1 MEYVTNFFPLF
12 NSAYNG
18 MYLWAKN
25 SIFYY
30 QFFLSIVSAVI
41 FWLVF
46 SYFPEQ
52 KKYKSLRPI
61 VELDMYQIYSSLF
74 YLFDLIMSN
83 KYPCPSFYQEKI
95 RGGRLSQSDI
105 KLGLQ
110 NKCLNESYLF
120 DPKINTLLMP
130 IGDQIFE
137 SSKKIEELIDKIFG
151 FNQFSSPQ
159 ELLLLEK
166 IRQEL
171 KKYDFGEQ
179 EVKRNAVSIMG
190 TQQLYPSVPVIYYRE
205 ENFHSLYEL
214 FVELQDIVLNK
225 NKYFDRD
232 IFILKIQYLFYS
244 CQYKQCLKHIER
256 HRNIFPNEMSFY
268 QNYFALCEY
277 ALGNK
282 SKFYEIV
289 ENLYKDRPH
298 NGGLVYSRNFLKDFI
313 EDEKLVNILK
323 KYHTDEEYEYFKATV
338 EKEKEYFVLFVNTNK
353 SLSKYY
359 MDKDNRLKPIEDI
372 EEKLE

>member
-1 MEYVTNFFPLF
+1 
-12 NSAYNG
+12 
-18 MYLWAKN
+18 MYIWAKN

-30 QFFLSIVSAVI
+30 QFFLSIVSAII

-61 VELDMYQIYSSLF
+61 VELDIYQIYNSLF
-74 YLFDLIMSN
+74 HFFDLIMSHKN
-83 KYPCPSFYQEKI
+83 PSPSFFQEKI
-95 RGGRLSQSDI
+95 RGGRLSRSDI

-120 DPKINTLLMP
+120 DPKISDQLMP
-130 IGDQIFE
+130 IGEKIFD
-137 SSKKIEELIDKIFG
+137 SSKKIEQLIDKIFS

-171 KKYDFGEQ
+171 KKYDYSEQ
-179 EVKRNAVSIMG
+179 QVKNNAVTIMG
-190 TQQLYPSVPVIYYRE
+190 SQQLYPSVPVIYYRE
-205 ENFHSLYEL
+205 ENFYNLYEL

-232 IFILKIQYLFYS
+232 VFILKIQYLYYS
-244 CQYKQCLKHIER
+244 SKYKQCLNHIER
-256 HRNIFPNEMSFY
+256 HRRLFPDEMNFC
-268 QNYFALCEY
+268 QNYYALCEY

-282 SKFYEIV
+282 NKFYEII
-289 ENLYKDRPH
+289 EDLYKDRPH
-298 NGGLVYSRNFLKDFI
+298 NGGLVYSRSFLKDFI
-313 EDEKLVNILK
+313 EDEKLINILK
-323 KYHTDEEYEYFKATV
+323 KYHTDEEYKYFKATV
-338 EKEKEYFVLFVNTNK
+338 EKEKEYFDLFVNTNK

-359 MDKDNRLKPIEDI
+359 VEKDFRLKPIEDD
-372 EEKLE
+372 ELN

>member
-1 MEYVTNFFPLF
+1 MEYIISFISVFSSMH
-12 NSAYNG
+12 NSLYS
-18 MYLWAKN
+18 WAKN

-30 QFFLSIVSAVI
+30 QFLLSIISAII
-41 FWLVF
+41 FWFIF
-46 SYFPEQ
+46 SRFPEQ

-61 VELDMYQIYSSLF
+61 VELDMYHIYSALF
-74 YLFDLIMSN
+74 HLFDLIMSN

-95 RGGRLSQSDI
+95 RGERLSRSDI

-205 ENFHSLYEL
+205 ENFYGLYEL
-214 FVELQDIVLNK
+214 FIELQDIVLNK
-225 NKYFDRD
+225 NKYSNRD
-232 IFILKIQYLFYS
+232 IFILRIQYLYYS
-244 CQYKQCLKHIER
+244 SQYKQCINHIER
-256 HRNIFPNEMSFY
+256 HRSLFPDEMNFCQDY
-268 QNYFALCEY
+268 YALCEY

-282 SKFYEIV
+282 NKFYEIV
-289 ENLYKDRPH
+289 ENMYKDRPH

-313 EDEKLVNILK
+313 EDEKLVNILR
-323 KYHTDEEYEYFKATV
+323 KYHTDEEYKIFKATI
-338 EKEKEYFVLFVNTNK
+338 EKEKEYFDLFINTNK

-359 MDKDNRLKPIEDI
+359 VEKDFRLKPIED
-372 EEKLE
+372 EEEN